1 LDEFGTGAIM
11 QETMQSTVD
20 LIGRVR
26 GEFLEMPGLQVTT
39 DQARRLWGLDAQT
52 CQRLLGVLVEAR
64 FLARTPEGRYRRV
77 EP

>member
-1 LDEFGTGAIM
+1 MDEFGKEGIM

-39 DQARRLWGLDAQT
+39 DQARRLWGLDVQT
-52 CQRLLGVLVEAR
+52 CQRLLRVLVEAR
-64 FLARTPEGRYRRV
+64 FLARTPDGRYRRV
-77 EP
+77 E